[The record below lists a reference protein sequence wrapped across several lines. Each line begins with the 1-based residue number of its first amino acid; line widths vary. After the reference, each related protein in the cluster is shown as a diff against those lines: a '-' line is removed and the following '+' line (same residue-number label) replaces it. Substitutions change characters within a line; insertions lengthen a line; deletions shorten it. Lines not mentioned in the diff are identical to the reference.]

1 MTKVLTG
8 DEEDFRLGNGCMD
21 QIFILTQQSEKERE
35 NKKEWCGV
43 FMDLE
48 KVDDKVNREAVYQVR
63 RGFNVSGKLLN
74 IIM

>member
-1 MTKVLTG
+1 
-8 DEEDFRLGNGCMD
+8 
-21 QIFILTQQSEKERE
+21 
-35 NKKEWCGV
+35 
-43 FMDLE
+43 MDLE